1 MKTNRIKHQLDRKP
15 LSSEEINELQD
26 FNQVLNQS
34 SGSGNSGAKG
44 GYKSMLYIAGV
55 AAIALLS
62 WGVYSLA
69 TQDDFRQVE
78 KNNPETMPRTQEVAE
93 DLVSTPLVKPP
104 VAQWDIPFS
113 NYTLSADQGGQI
125 LHGQTVIDVP
135 PQCLIDKEGNSVH
148 GNVDYKYREFHDGID
163 FILSGIPMNY
173 DSAGTSYHFRSA
185 GMCELRAYQNGEELK
200 LAPGK
205 QIKMD
210 MISYADGTYNLYKL
224 DEDSARA
231 WVPKGHTLARRVPQ
245 SDSTPTIQQPA
256 DQNELLGST
265 EVVKMPVQE
274 GHVARTT
281 IEQNKEVQAA
291 VQKTEELKKTKPVEP
306 RKENKN
312 RPQLKL
318 EVLETE
324 FPELAS
330 FTNVTF
336 EVAPEDTEF
345 KPAYFDIT
353 WEDIKL
359 ERYKD
364 ERFKMVLSRY
374 VNKNNR
380 MVLEKVN
387 LIVMAVIPEK
397 DYPAAKAKYDSL
409 MKEYNSKLE
418 KRKADEAAA
427 REAARKA
434 AIEEAKRQQE
444 EARKQAEAFQKQMQ
458 IARKA
463 AKEDAEKQAEV
474 NARLA
479 QESMRKFVLNN
490 AQNKE
495 HKNARD
501 FAASSYFEL
510 KRSFAIDDFGIW
522 NSDNPVRIAGNVQNF
537 EMTYNM
543 DSKPNVSIYHQVI
556 NNRELM
562 SNYSTSIKFNPKDE
576 NLLFAILPDGKLAY
590 NVSEEW
596 EQNKKTIH
604 FEVSDKE
611 FRSADEVK
619 NYLKGLK
626 PN

>member
-26 FNQVLNQS
+26 FSQVLNQS
-34 SGSGNSGAKG
+34 SGSSNTGSKG

-113 NYTLSADQGGQI
+113 NYTLSAENGGQI

-135 PQCLIDKEGNSVH
+135 PQCLIDKEGNSVQ

-163 FILSGIPMNY
+163 FMLSGIPMNY

-231 WVPKGHTLARRVPQ
+231 WVPKGNTLARRVPQ
-245 SDSTPTIQQPA
+245 SDSMPSILTDEDRVSESGIDQIETIPHRVQT
-256 DQNELLGST
+256 S
-265 EVVKMPVQE
+265 EVAVNF
-274 GHVARTT
+274 
-281 IEQNKEVQAA
+281 EQSPQVIAA

-312 RPQLKL
+312 RPQLTI
-318 EVLETE
+318 EVIESE

-374 VNKNNR
+374 VTKNNR
-380 MVLEKVN
+380 QVLEKIS
-387 LIVMAVIPEK
+387 LIVIAVIPEK
-397 DYPAAKAKYDSL
+397 DYPSVKAKYDSL

-427 REAARKA
+427 REAAKKA

-444 EARKQAEAFQKQMQ
+444 EARKRAEAFQKQLQ
-458 IARKA
+458 KDKSGKYGSAKA
-463 AKEDAEKQAEV
+463 F
-474 NARLA
+474 A
-479 QESMRKFVLNN
+479 QMAYV
-490 AQNKE
+490 
-495 HKNARD
+495 D
-501 FAASSYFEL
+501 L
-510 KRSFAIDDFGIW
+510 KRSFSIDGFGVW
-522 NSDNPVRIAGNVQNF
+522 NSDNPVRISGEAHTF
-537 EMTYNM
+537 EMTYNL
-543 DSKPNVSIYHQVI
+543 DSQPYVTIWHQVI
-556 NNRELM
+556 NERELM
-562 SNYSTSIKFNPKDE
+562 SNYSNKIKYNPRHE
-576 NLLFAILPDGKLAY
+576 NLLFAILTDGRLAY
-590 NVSEEW
+590 NLTEEW
-596 EQNKKTIH
+596 EPNQKTIH
-604 FEVSDKE
+604 FQVSDQE

-619 NYLKGLK
+619 KYLKELK